1 MQSVR
6 YNLALYIVG
15 GIVFIIAALILKPF
29 AIVGAGERGVMM
41 RFGKV
46 QDAILDEGI
55 HPILPLVTSVK
66 TLSVRVQKTDMNA
79 DAASKDLQK
88 ITTDLAVN
96 WNVDPAKV
104 NQVFQQVGDE
114 EQIVTSILSPAIS
127 EVLKAATSKKT
138 AEEIITKRTELKTEI
153 DNSLKKRL
161 EPYGV
166 IVRDVSLINF
176 GFSPEFSK
184 AIEAKQ
190 IAEQEAKQAEFAVQ
204 KATQDAQAEINR
216 AKGQAEAQR
225 LQRQTLTPEILQQQA
240 IEKWNG
246 QFPTVMGGGGTLPL
260 INIAPP
266 SSQAATGVKYAAADR
281 DCQGA
286 GRRREGKRG
295 EGVRGPGPEGDRNL
309 GVVTEEVKMCFLKTQ
324 QQA

>member
-1 MQSVR
+1 MKTMQSVR
-6 YNLALYIVG
+6 YNLALYLVG
-15 GIVFIIAALILKPF
+15 GIVFIIAALILRPF
-29 AIVGAGERGVMM
+29 ALVGPGERGVMM

-46 QDAILDEGI
+46 QDVILDEGI
-55 HPILPLVTSVK
+55 HPILPIFTSVK
-66 TLSVRVQKTDMNA
+66 TLSVRVQKTDLKA
-79 DAASKDLQK
+79 DAASKDLQS

-184 AIEAKQ
+184 AIESKQ
-190 IAEQEAKQAEFAVQ
+190 IAEQEAKQAEFTVQ

-216 AKGQAEAQR
+216 AKGKAEAQR
-225 LQRQTLTPEILQQQA
+225 LQRQTLTTEILQQQA

-260 INIAPP
+260 INITPP
-266 SSQAATGVKYAAADR
+266 TSQAATPAK
-281 DCQGA
+281 
-286 GRRREGKRG
+286 
-295 EGVRGPGPEGDRNL
+295 
-309 GVVTEEVKMCFLKTQ
+309 
-324 QQA
+324 

>member
-1 MQSVR
+1 MKTMQSFK
-6 YNLALYIVG
+6 YNLALYVVG
-15 GIVFIIAALILKPF
+15 GIVLAIAALILRPF
-29 AIVGAGERGVMM
+29 ALVGAGERGIMM

-46 QDAILDEGI
+46 QNTILDEGI
-55 HPILPLVTSVK
+55 HPIMPIVTSVK
-66 TLSVRVQKTDMNA
+66 TLSVRVQKTDIKA

-88 ITTDLAVN
+88 VSTDLAVN
-96 WNVDPAKV
+96 WNIDPAKA
-104 NQVFQQVGDE
+104 NQVFQQIGDE

-127 EVLKAATSKKT
+127 EVLKAATANKT
-138 AEEIITKRTELKTEI
+138 AEEIITQRNELKNEI
-153 DNSLKKRL
+153 DNSLKQRL

-190 IAEQEAKQAEFAVQ
+190 IAEQEAKQAEFAVK

-225 LQRQTLTPEILQQQA
+225 LQRQTLTPELLQQQA
-240 IEKWNG
+240 IQKWDG
-246 QFPTVMGGGGTLPL
+246 KFPTVMGGNSSLPL

-266 SSQAATGVKYAAADR
+266 GGQPATPAR
-281 DCQGA
+281 
-286 GRRREGKRG
+286 
-295 EGVRGPGPEGDRNL
+295 
-309 GVVTEEVKMCFLKTQ
+309 
-324 QQA
+324 

>member
-1 MQSVR
+1 MKTMQSVQ

-15 GIVFIIAALILKPF
+15 GIVFIIAALILRPF
-29 AIVGAGERGVMM
+29 ALVGAGERGVMM

-55 HPILPLVTSVK
+55 HPILPIVTSVK
-66 TLSVRVQKTDMNA
+66 TLSVRVQKTDLKA
-79 DAASKDLQK
+79 DAASKDLQS

-138 AEEIITKRTELKTEI
+138 AEEIITKRTELKNEI

-190 IAEQEAKQAEFAVQ
+190 IAEQEAKQAEFTVK
-204 KATQDAQAEINR
+204 KATQDAQAQINR

-225 LQRQTLTPEILQQQA
+225 LQRQTLTAEILQQQA

-266 SSQAATGVKYAAADR
+266 SSQAATPAK
-281 DCQGA
+281 
-286 GRRREGKRG
+286 
-295 EGVRGPGPEGDRNL
+295 
-309 GVVTEEVKMCFLKTQ
+309 
-324 QQA
+324 

>member
-1 MQSVR
+1 MKTLQTSR
-6 YNLALYIVG
+6 YKLSLYIVG
-15 GIVFIIAALILKPF
+15 GIVLFIAALNLKPF

-55 HPILPLVTSVK
+55 HPILPIVTSVK
-66 TLSVRVQKTDMNA
+66 TLSVRVRKTDLQA

-104 NQVFQQVGDE
+104 NQVFQQIGEE
-114 EQIVTSILSPAIS
+114 EQIVASVLSPAIS

-138 AEEIITKRTELKTEI
+138 AEEIITERNELKTEI

-161 EPYGV
+161 EPYGL

-190 IAEQEAKQAEFAVQ
+190 IAEQEAKQAEFTVK

-225 LQRQTLTPEILQQQA
+225 LQRLTLTPELLQQQA
-240 IEKWNG
+240 IQKWNG
-246 QFPTVMGGGGTLPL
+246 QFPTVMGGNGALPL

-266 SSQAATGVKYAAADR
+266 GQPTSPAK
-281 DCQGA
+281 
-286 GRRREGKRG
+286 
-295 EGVRGPGPEGDRNL
+295 
-309 GVVTEEVKMCFLKTQ
+309 
-324 QQA
+324 

>member
-1 MQSVR
+1 MKTMQSVR

-15 GIVFIIAALILKPF
+15 GIVFIIAALILRPF
-29 AIVGAGERGVMM
+29 TIVGAGERGVMM

-55 HPILPLVTSVK
+55 HPILPIVTSVK
-66 TLSVRVQKTDMNA
+66 TLSVRVQKTDLKA
-79 DAASKDLQK
+79 DAASKDLQS

-104 NQVFQQVGDE
+104 NQIFQQIGDE

-190 IAEQEAKQAEFAVQ
+190 IAEQEAKQAEFTVK
-204 KATQDAQAEINR
+204 KATQDAQAQINR
-216 AKGQAEAQR
+216 AKGQAESQR

-266 SSQAATGVKYAAADR
+266 SSQAAIPAK
-281 DCQGA
+281 
-286 GRRREGKRG
+286 
-295 EGVRGPGPEGDRNL
+295 
-309 GVVTEEVKMCFLKTQ
+309 
-324 QQA
+324 

>member
-1 MQSVR
+1 MKTMQSVK

-15 GIVFIIAALILKPF
+15 GIVFIIAALILRPF

-41 RFGKV
+41 RFGKI

-55 HPILPLVTSVK
+55 HPILPIVTSVK
-66 TLSVRVQKTDMNA
+66 TLSVRVQKTDLQA

-104 NQVFQQVGDE
+104 NQVFQQIGDE

-190 IAEQEAKQAEFAVQ
+190 IAEQEAKQAEFTVQ

-216 AKGQAEAQR
+216 AKGKAEAQR
-225 LQRQTLTPEILQQQA
+225 LQRQTLTTEILQQQA

-266 SSQAATGVKYAAADR
+266 SSQAATPAK
-281 DCQGA
+281 
-286 GRRREGKRG
+286 
-295 EGVRGPGPEGDRNL
+295 
-309 GVVTEEVKMCFLKTQ
+309 
-324 QQA
+324 

>member
-6 YNLALYIVG
+6 YNLTLYTLG

-29 AIVGAGERGVMM
+29 AIVGAGERGVIM

-46 QDAILDEGI
+46 DNVILDEGI
-55 HPILPLVTSVK
+55 HPILPIITSVK
-66 TLSVRVQKTDMNA
+66 TLSVRVKKTDLQA

-88 ITTDLAVN
+88 VSTDLAIN
-96 WNVDPAKV
+96 WNIDPAKV

-114 EQIVTSILSPAIS
+114 EQIVNSILSPAIS

-153 DNSLKKRL
+153 DNSLKTRL
-161 EPYGV
+161 APYG
-166 IVRDVSLINF
+166 IIIRDVSLVNF

-190 IAEQEAKQAEFAVQ
+190 IAEQEAKQAEFTVK
-204 KATQDAQAEINR
+204 KATQDAQAQINR

-225 LQRQTLTPEILQQQA
+225 LQRQTLTAEILQQQA

-246 QFPTVMGGGGTLPL
+246 QFPTVMGSNGALPL
-260 INIAPP
+260 INITPGQ
-266 SSQAATGVKYAAADR
+266 SATPR
-281 DCQGA
+281 Q
-286 GRRREGKRG
+286 
-295 EGVRGPGPEGDRNL
+295 
-309 GVVTEEVKMCFLKTQ
+309 
-324 QQA
+324 

>member
-1 MQSVR
+1 MKTLPNVR

-29 AIVGAGERGVMM
+29 TIVGPGERGVMM

-55 HPILPLVTSVK
+55 HPILPIVTSVK
-66 TLSVRVQKTDMNA
+66 TLSVRVQKTDAKA
-79 DAASKDLQK
+79 DAASKDLQS

-104 NQVFQQVGDE
+104 NQIFQQIGDE
-114 EQIVTSILSPAIS
+114 EQIVSSILSPAIS

-190 IAEQEAKQAEFAVQ
+190 IAEQEAKQAEFTVK
-204 KATQDAQAEINR
+204 KATQDAQAQINR

-225 LQRQTLTPEILQQQA
+225 LQRQTLTSEILQQQA

-266 SSQAATGVKYAAADR
+266 SSQAATNVK
-281 DCQGA
+281 
-286 GRRREGKRG
+286 
-295 EGVRGPGPEGDRNL
+295 
-309 GVVTEEVKMCFLKTQ
+309 
-324 QQA
+324 

>member
-1 MQSVR
+1 MKTMQSVK

-15 GIVFIIAALILKPF
+15 GIVFIIAALILRPF
-29 AIVGAGERGVMM
+29 TLVGPGERGVMM

-55 HPILPLVTSVK
+55 HPILPIVTSVK
-66 TLSVRVQKTDMNA
+66 TLSVRVQKTDLKA
-79 DAASKDLQK
+79 DAASKDLQS

-104 NQVFQQVGDE
+104 NQIYQQIGDE
-114 EQIVTSILSPAIS
+114 EKIVTSILSPAIS

-184 AIEAKQ
+184 AIESKQ
-190 IAEQEAKQAEFAVQ
+190 IAEQEAKQAEFTVQ

-216 AKGQAEAQR
+216 AKGHAEAQR
-225 LQRQTLTPEILQQQA
+225 LQRQTLTAEILQQQA

-266 SSQAATGVKYAAADR
+266 TSQAATPAK
-281 DCQGA
+281 
-286 GRRREGKRG
+286 
-295 EGVRGPGPEGDRNL
+295 
-309 GVVTEEVKMCFLKTQ
+309 
-324 QQA
+324 

>member
-1 MQSVR
+1 MKTSR
-6 YNLALYIVG
+6 YNLSLYIVG
-15 GIVFIIAALILKPF
+15 GIVLVIAAIILKPF

-46 QDAILDEGI
+46 QNAILDEGI
-55 HPILPLVTSVK
+55 HPILPIITSVK
-66 TLSVRVQKTDMNA
+66 TLSVRVQKTDIQA

-88 ITTDLAVN
+88 VTTDLTVN
-96 WNVDPAKV
+96 WNVDPAKANRV
-104 NQVFQQVGDE
+104 YQQIGDE
-114 EQIVTSILSPAIS
+114 SQIVTSILSPAIS

-190 IAEQEAKQAEFAVQ
+190 IAEQEAKQAEFTVK

-225 LQRQTLTPEILQQQA
+225 LQRLTLTPELLQQQA
-240 IEKWNG
+240 IQKWNG
-246 QFPTVMGGGGTLPL
+246 QFPTVMGGGGSLPL

-266 SSQAATGVKYAAADR
+266 GQPASPAAK
-281 DCQGA
+281 
-286 GRRREGKRG
+286 
-295 EGVRGPGPEGDRNL
+295 
-309 GVVTEEVKMCFLKTQ
+309 
-324 QQA
+324 

>member
-1 MQSVR
+1 MKTMQRVR

-29 AIVGAGERGVMM
+29 VIVGAGERGVIM

-66 TLSVRVQKTDMNA
+66 TLSVRVQKTDIKA
-79 DAASKDLQK
+79 DAASKDLQS

-96 WNVDPAKV
+96 WNVNPAKV

-161 EPYGV
+161 QPYGV

-190 IAEQEAKQAEFAVQ
+190 IAEQEAKQAEFTVQ
-204 KATQDAQAEINR
+204 KATQDAQAEIKR
-216 AKGQAEAQR
+216 AKGKAEAQR
-225 LQRQTLTPEILQQQA
+225 LQRQTLTAEILQQQA

-266 SSQAATGVKYAAADR
+266 SSQAATGVK
-281 DCQGA
+281 
-286 GRRREGKRG
+286 
-295 EGVRGPGPEGDRNL
+295 
-309 GVVTEEVKMCFLKTQ
+309 
-324 QQA
+324 

>member
-1 MQSVR
+1 MKTLPNVR

-15 GIVFIIAALILKPF
+15 GIVFIIAALIFKPF
-29 AIVGAGERGVMM
+29 TIVGPGERGVMM

-55 HPILPLVTSVK
+55 HPILPIVTSVK
-66 TLSVRVQKTDMNA
+66 TLSVRVQKTDAKA
-79 DAASKDLQK
+79 DAASKDLQS

-104 NQVFQQVGDE
+104 NQIFQQIGDE
-114 EQIVTSILSPAIS
+114 EQIVSSILSPAIS

-190 IAEQEAKQAEFAVQ
+190 IAEQEAKQAEFTVK
-204 KATQDAQAEINR
+204 KATQDAQAQINR

-225 LQRQTLTPEILQQQA
+225 LQRQTLTSEILQQQA

-266 SSQAATGVKYAAADR
+266 SSQAATNVK
-281 DCQGA
+281 
-286 GRRREGKRG
+286 
-295 EGVRGPGPEGDRNL
+295 
-309 GVVTEEVKMCFLKTQ
+309 
-324 QQA
+324 

>member
-1 MQSVR
+1 MRAIVRQLKINTIIQLKFPMKTSR
-6 YNLALYIVG
+6 YNLSLYIVG
-15 GIVFIIAALILKPF
+15 GIVLVIASLILKPF
-29 AIVGAGERGVMM
+29 AIVGAGERGVLM

-55 HPILPLVTSVK
+55 HPILPIVTSVK
-66 TLSVRVQKTDMNA
+66 TLSVRVQKTDLKA

-88 ITTDLAVN
+88 VSTDLAVN
-96 WNVDPAKV
+96 WNIDPAKA
-104 NQVFQQVGDE
+104 NQVFQQLGDE

-166 IVRDVSLINF
+166 IVRDVSLVNF

-190 IAEQEAKQAEFAVQ
+190 IAEQEAKQAEFTVK

-225 LQRQTLTPEILQQQA
+225 LQRLTLTPELLQQQA
-240 IEKWNG
+240 IQKWNG
-246 QFPTVMGGGGTLPL
+246 QFPTVMGGGGSLPL

-266 SSQAATGVKYAAADR
+266 G
-281 DCQGA
+281 QGA
-286 GRRREGKRG
+286 SPPAK
-295 EGVRGPGPEGDRNL
+295 
-309 GVVTEEVKMCFLKTQ
+309 
-324 QQA
+324 

>member
-1 MQSVR
+1 MKTVQSVR

-15 GIVFIIAALILKPF
+15 GIVFIIAALILRPF

-46 QDAILDEGI
+46 QEAILDEGI
-55 HPILPLVTSVK
+55 HPIFPIVTSVK
-66 TLSVRVQKTDMNA
+66 TLSVRVQKTDLKA

-184 AIEAKQ
+184 AIESKQ
-190 IAEQEAKQAEFAVQ
+190 IAEQEAKQAEFTVQ

-216 AKGQAEAQR
+216 AKGKAEAQR

-266 SSQAATGVKYAAADR
+266 SSQAATPAK
-281 DCQGA
+281 
-286 GRRREGKRG
+286 
-295 EGVRGPGPEGDRNL
+295 
-309 GVVTEEVKMCFLKTQ
+309 
-324 QQA
+324 

>member
-1 MQSVR
+1 MKTMQSVQ

-15 GIVFIIAALILKPF
+15 GIVFIIAALILRPF
-29 AIVGAGERGVMM
+29 ALVGPGERGVMM

-55 HPILPLVTSVK
+55 HPIFPIFTSVK
-66 TLSVRVQKTDMNA
+66 TLSVRVQKTDLKA
-79 DAASKDLQK
+79 DAASKDLQS

-104 NQVFQQVGDE
+104 NQVFQQIVDE

-184 AIEAKQ
+184 AIESKQ
-190 IAEQEAKQAEFAVQ
+190 IAEQEAKQAEFTVQ

-216 AKGQAEAQR
+216 AKGKAEAQR
-225 LQRQTLTPEILQQQA
+225 LQRQTLTAEILQQQA

-266 SSQAATGVKYAAADR
+266 TSQAATPAK
-281 DCQGA
+281 
-286 GRRREGKRG
+286 
-295 EGVRGPGPEGDRNL
+295 
-309 GVVTEEVKMCFLKTQ
+309 
-324 QQA
+324 

>member
-1 MQSVR
+1 MKTMQRVQ

-15 GIVFIIAALILKPF
+15 GIVFIIAALILRPF
-29 AIVGAGERGVMM
+29 ALVGAGERGVMM

-55 HPILPLVTSVK
+55 HPILPIVTSVK
-66 TLSVRVQKTDMNA
+66 TLSVRVQKTDLKA
-79 DAASKDLQK
+79 DAASKDLQS

-161 EPYGV
+161 EPYGI

-184 AIEAKQ
+184 AIESKQ
-190 IAEQEAKQAEFAVQ
+190 IAEQEAKQAEFTVQ

-216 AKGQAEAQR
+216 AKGKAEAQR
-225 LQRQTLTPEILQQQA
+225 LQRQTLTAEILQQQA

-266 SSQAATGVKYAAADR
+266 TSQAATPAK
-281 DCQGA
+281 
-286 GRRREGKRG
+286 
-295 EGVRGPGPEGDRNL
+295 
-309 GVVTEEVKMCFLKTQ
+309 
-324 QQA
+324 

>member
-1 MQSVR
+1 MKTTQSFK

-15 GIVFIIAALILKPF
+15 GIVLAIAALILRPF
-29 AIVGAGERGVMM
+29 ALVGAGERGIMM

-46 QDAILDEGI
+46 QNTILDEGI
-55 HPILPLVTSVK
+55 HPILPVVTSVK
-66 TLSVRVQKTDMNA
+66 TLSVRVQKTDLQA

-88 ITTDLAVN
+88 VTTDLAVN
-96 WNVDPAKV
+96 WNIDPAKA
-104 NQVFQQVGDE
+104 NQVFQQIGDE

-127 EVLKAATSKKT
+127 EVLKAATAKKT
-138 AEEIITKRTELKTEI
+138 AEEIITQRNELKNEI

-190 IAEQEAKQAEFAVQ
+190 IAEQEAKQAEFTVK

-225 LQRQTLTPEILQQQA
+225 LQRLTLTPELLQQQA
-240 IEKWNG
+240 IQKWDG
-246 QFPTVMGGGGTLPL
+246 KFPTVMGGNSSLPL

-266 SSQAATGVKYAAADR
+266 SGQPATPAR
-281 DCQGA
+281 
-286 GRRREGKRG
+286 
-295 EGVRGPGPEGDRNL
+295 
-309 GVVTEEVKMCFLKTQ
+309 
-324 QQA
+324 

>member
-1 MQSVR
+1 MKTMQSVR

-15 GIVFIIAALILKPF
+15 GIVFIIAALILRPF
-29 AIVGAGERGVMM
+29 AIVGPGERGVMM

-55 HPILPLVTSVK
+55 HPILPIVTSVK

-96 WNVDPAKV
+96 WNVDPAHV
-104 NQVFQQVGDE
+104 NQVFQQIGDQ
-114 EQIVTSILSPAIS
+114 EQIVASILSPAIS

-190 IAEQEAKQAEFAVQ
+190 IAEQEAKQAEFTVK
-204 KATQDAQAEINR
+204 KATQDAQAAINR

-225 LQRQTLTPEILQQQA
+225 LQRQTLTSEILQQQA

-266 SSQAATGVKYAAADR
+266 SSQAATPAK
-281 DCQGA
+281 
-286 GRRREGKRG
+286 
-295 EGVRGPGPEGDRNL
+295 
-309 GVVTEEVKMCFLKTQ
+309 
-324 QQA
+324 

>member
-1 MQSVR
+1 MKTMQSVQ

-15 GIVFIIAALILKPF
+15 GIVFIIAALILRPF
-29 AIVGAGERGVMM
+29 ALVGAGERGVMM

-55 HPILPLVTSVK
+55 HPILPIVTSVK
-66 TLSVRVQKTDMNA
+66 TISVRVQKTDLKA
-79 DAASKDLQK
+79 DAASKDLQS

-138 AEEIITKRTELKTEI
+138 AEEIITKRTELKNEI

-190 IAEQEAKQAEFAVQ
+190 IAEQEAKQAEFTVK
-204 KATQDAQAEINR
+204 KATQDAQAQINR

-225 LQRQTLTPEILQQQA
+225 LQRQTLTAEILQQQA

-266 SSQAATGVKYAAADR
+266 SSQAATPAK
-281 DCQGA
+281 
-286 GRRREGKRG
+286 
-295 EGVRGPGPEGDRNL
+295 
-309 GVVTEEVKMCFLKTQ
+309 
-324 QQA
+324 

>member
-1 MQSVR
+1 MQSFK
-6 YNLALYIVG
+6 YNLALYVVG
-15 GIVFIIAALILKPF
+15 GIVLAIAALILRPF
-29 AIVGAGERGVMM
+29 ALVGAGERGIMM

-46 QDAILDEGI
+46 QNTILDEGI
-55 HPILPLVTSVK
+55 HPIMPIVTSVK
-66 TLSVRVQKTDMNA
+66 TLSVRVQKTDIKA

-88 ITTDLAVN
+88 VSTDLAVN
-96 WNVDPAKV
+96 WNIDPAKA
-104 NQVFQQVGDE
+104 NQVFQQIGDE

-127 EVLKAATSKKT
+127 EVLKAATANKT
-138 AEEIITKRTELKTEI
+138 AEEIITQRNELKNEI
-153 DNSLKKRL
+153 DNSLKQRL

-190 IAEQEAKQAEFAVQ
+190 IAEQEAKQAEFAVK

-225 LQRQTLTPEILQQQA
+225 LQRQTLTPELLQQQA
-240 IEKWNG
+240 IQKWDG
-246 QFPTVMGGGGTLPL
+246 KFPTVMGGNSSLPL

-266 SSQAATGVKYAAADR
+266 GGQPATPAR
-281 DCQGA
+281 
-286 GRRREGKRG
+286 
-295 EGVRGPGPEGDRNL
+295 
-309 GVVTEEVKMCFLKTQ
+309 
-324 QQA
+324 

>member
-1 MQSVR
+1 MKTMQSVQ

-15 GIVFIIAALILKPF
+15 GIVFIIAALILRPF
-29 AIVGAGERGVMM
+29 TIVGAGERGVMM

-55 HPILPLVTSVK
+55 HPILPIVTSVK
-66 TLSVRVQKTDMNA
+66 TLSVRVQKTDLKA
-79 DAASKDLQK
+79 DAASKDLQS

-104 NQVFQQVGDE
+104 NQIYQQIGDE

-184 AIEAKQ
+184 AIESKQ
-190 IAEQEAKQAEFAVQ
+190 IAEQEAKQAEFTVK

-216 AKGQAEAQR
+216 AKGKAEAQR
-225 LQRQTLTPEILQQQA
+225 LQRQTLTAEILQQQA

-266 SSQAATGVKYAAADR
+266 SSQAATPAK
-281 DCQGA
+281 
-286 GRRREGKRG
+286 
-295 EGVRGPGPEGDRNL
+295 
-309 GVVTEEVKMCFLKTQ
+309 
-324 QQA
+324 

>member
-6 YNLALYIVG
+6 YNLALYSVG
-15 GIVFIIAALILKPF
+15 GIVFIIAALILRPF

-41 RFGKV
+41 RFGKI

-55 HPILPLVTSVK
+55 HPILPIVTSVK
-66 TLSVRVQKTDMNA
+66 TLSVRVQKTDLQA

-96 WNVDPAKV
+96 WNVDPAHV
-104 NQVFQQVGDE
+104 NQVFQQIGDE

-153 DNSLKKRL
+153 DNTLKKRL

-190 IAEQEAKQAEFAVQ
+190 IAEQEAKQAEFTVQ

-216 AKGQAEAQR
+216 AKGKAEAQR
-225 LQRQTLTPEILQQQA
+225 LQRQTLTAEILQQQA

-266 SSQAATGVKYAAADR
+266 SSQAATPAK
-281 DCQGA
+281 
-286 GRRREGKRG
+286 
-295 EGVRGPGPEGDRNL
+295 
-309 GVVTEEVKMCFLKTQ
+309 
-324 QQA
+324 

>member
-1 MQSVR
+1 MKTMQSVQ

-15 GIVFIIAALILKPF
+15 GIVFIIAALILRPF
-29 AIVGAGERGVMM
+29 ALVGPGERGVMM

-55 HPILPLVTSVK
+55 HPIFPIVTSVK
-66 TLSVRVQKTDMNA
+66 TLSVRVQKTDLKA
-79 DAASKDLQK
+79 DAASKDLQS

-104 NQVFQQVGDE
+104 NQIYQQIGDE
-114 EQIVTSILSPAIS
+114 EQIVASILSPAIS

-184 AIEAKQ
+184 AIESKQ
-190 IAEQEAKQAEFAVQ
+190 IAEQEAKQAEFTVQ
-204 KATQDAQAEINR
+204 KATQDAKAEINR
-216 AKGQAEAQR
+216 AKGKAEAQR
-225 LQRQTLTPEILQQQA
+225 LQRQTLTAEILQQQA

-266 SSQAATGVKYAAADR
+266 SSQAATPAK
-281 DCQGA
+281 
-286 GRRREGKRG
+286 
-295 EGVRGPGPEGDRNL
+295 
-309 GVVTEEVKMCFLKTQ
+309 
-324 QQA
+324 

>member
-1 MQSVR
+1 MKTMQRVR

-55 HPILPLVTSVK
+55 HPILPLVTSIK
-66 TLSVRVQKTDMNA
+66 TLSVRVQKTDIKA
-79 DAASKDLQK
+79 DAASKDLQS

-161 EPYGV
+161 QPYGV

-204 KATQDAQAEINR
+204 KATQDAQAQINR

-225 LQRQTLTPEILQQQA
+225 LQRQTLTSEILQQQA

-266 SSQAATGVKYAAADR
+266 SSQAATGVK
-281 DCQGA
+281 
-286 GRRREGKRG
+286 
-295 EGVRGPGPEGDRNL
+295 
-309 GVVTEEVKMCFLKTQ
+309 
-324 QQA
+324 

>member
-1 MQSVR
+1 MKIMQRVQ
-6 YNLALYIVG
+6 YNLALYVLG
-15 GIVFIIAALILKPF
+15 GIVFIIAALIFKPF

-55 HPILPLVTSVK
+55 HPILPIVTSVK
-66 TLSVRVQKTDMNA
+66 TLSVRVQKTDLKA
-79 DAASKDLQK
+79 DAASKDLQS

-166 IVRDVSLINF
+166 IVRDVSLIDF

-184 AIEAKQ
+184 AIESKQ
-190 IAEQEAKQAEFAVQ
+190 IAEQEAKQAEFTVK

-216 AKGQAEAQR
+216 AKGKAESQR
-225 LQRQTLTPEILQQQA
+225 LQRQTLTAEILQQQA

-266 SSQAATGVKYAAADR
+266 SSQAATPAK
-281 DCQGA
+281 
-286 GRRREGKRG
+286 
-295 EGVRGPGPEGDRNL
+295 
-309 GVVTEEVKMCFLKTQ
+309 
-324 QQA
+324 

>member
-1 MQSVR
+1 MKTLPNVR

-15 GIVFIIAALILKPF
+15 GIVFIIAALILRPF
-29 AIVGAGERGVMM
+29 TIVGPGERGVMM

-55 HPILPLVTSVK
+55 HPILPIVTSVK
-66 TLSVRVQKTDMNA
+66 TLSVRVQKTDAKA
-79 DAASKDLQK
+79 DAASKDLQS

-104 NQVFQQVGDE
+104 NQIFQQIGDE
-114 EQIVTSILSPAIS
+114 EQIVSSILSPAIS

-190 IAEQEAKQAEFAVQ
+190 IAEQEAKQAEFTVK
-204 KATQDAQAEINR
+204 KATQDAQAQINR

-225 LQRQTLTPEILQQQA
+225 LQRQTLTSEILQQQA

-266 SSQAATGVKYAAADR
+266 SSQAATNVK
-281 DCQGA
+281 
-286 GRRREGKRG
+286 
-295 EGVRGPGPEGDRNL
+295 
-309 GVVTEEVKMCFLKTQ
+309 
-324 QQA
+324 

>member
-1 MQSVR
+1 MKTVPSVK

-29 AIVGAGERGVMM
+29 TIVGPGERGVMM

-55 HPILPLVTSVK
+55 HPILPIFTSVK
-66 TLSVRVQKTDMNA
+66 TLSVRVQKTDLKA
-79 DAASKDLQK
+79 DAASKDLQS

-114 EQIVTSILSPAIS
+114 EKIVTSILSPAIS

-190 IAEQEAKQAEFAVQ
+190 IAEQEAKQAEFTVK
-204 KATQDAQAEINR
+204 KATQDAQAQINR

-225 LQRQTLTPEILQQQA
+225 LQRQTLTSEILQQQA

-266 SSQAATGVKYAAADR
+266 SSQAATNVK
-281 DCQGA
+281 
-286 GRRREGKRG
+286 
-295 EGVRGPGPEGDRNL
+295 
-309 GVVTEEVKMCFLKTQ
+309 
-324 QQA
+324 

>member
-1 MQSVR
+1 MKTMQSVR

-15 GIVFIIAALILKPF
+15 GIVFIIAALILRPF
-29 AIVGAGERGVMM
+29 TIVGAGERGVMM

-55 HPILPLVTSVK
+55 HPIFPIVTSVK
-66 TLSVRVQKTDMNA
+66 TLSVRVQKTDLKA
-79 DAASKDLQK
+79 DAASKDLQS

-104 NQVFQQVGDE
+104 NQIFQQIGEE

-190 IAEQEAKQAEFAVQ
+190 IAEQEAKQAEFTVK
-204 KATQDAQAEINR
+204 KATQDAQAQINR
-216 AKGQAEAQR
+216 AKGQAESQR

-266 SSQAATGVKYAAADR
+266 SSQAAIPAK
-281 DCQGA
+281 
-286 GRRREGKRG
+286 
-295 EGVRGPGPEGDRNL
+295 
-309 GVVTEEVKMCFLKTQ
+309 
-324 QQA
+324 